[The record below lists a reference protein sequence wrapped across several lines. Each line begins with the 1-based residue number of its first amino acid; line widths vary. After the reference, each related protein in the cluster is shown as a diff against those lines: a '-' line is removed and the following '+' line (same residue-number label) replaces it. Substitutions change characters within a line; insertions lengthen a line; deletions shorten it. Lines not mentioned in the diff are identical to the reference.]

1 MHPGLE
7 RGTCLATLSHEPAL
21 EGCARGLVMKRA
33 LLTGFL
39 LVGAALLS
47 GCPIYPEDRLVCETS
62 LDCPDGYACSASTG
76 YCYLPSSGSGG
87 GTSGGSCDEPKD
99 CDFNETC
106 SSKGVCKTGSC
117 KFHGC
122 VAGYTCAIEGGTW
135 TCVGGGSGGTGGGD
149 AGSDADVD
157 SGVDASSGGTGGSA
171 GSDAATGGA
180 AGGDAASGGS
190 GGSDAASD

>member
-1 MHPGLE
+1 
-7 RGTCLATLSHEPAL
+7 
-21 EGCARGLVMKRA
+21 MKRA

-39 LVGAALLS
+39 LVGATLLS

-62 LDCPDGYACSASTG
+62 LDCPDGYACSAATG

-106 SSKGVCKTGSC
+106 SSKGVCKTGTC

-122 VAGYTCAIEGGTW
+122 VAGYTCAVEEGTW
-135 TCVGGGSGGTGGGD
+135 TCVGGGSGGTGGSD
-149 AGSDADVD
+149 AGSDAASDADID

-180 AGGDAASGGS
+180 AGNDAASGGS